1 MLCYAMLRYV
11 MCDNPQE
18 GLKQPEVELLRLL
31 RAFPDFKVL
40 LSSLGTKME
49 NRVQEEISLFLS
61 SPLQNDT

>member
-18 GLKQPEVELLRLL
+18 RLKQPEVELLRLL